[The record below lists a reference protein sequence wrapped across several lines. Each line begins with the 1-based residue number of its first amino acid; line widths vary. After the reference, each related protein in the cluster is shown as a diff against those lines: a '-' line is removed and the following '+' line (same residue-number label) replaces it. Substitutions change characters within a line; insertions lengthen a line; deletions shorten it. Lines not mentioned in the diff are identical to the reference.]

1 VIEIKTGT
9 DWRLTP
15 NQQHI
20 YEMLPLGGH
29 VTANKA
35 GLEQM
40 GLVSG
45 QPLPPTRVLFV
56 ATVGPGRDM
65 GYGWWPPLPE

>member
-1 VIEIKTGT
+1 MIEVKTGI

-15 NQQHI
+15 NQLRV

-29 VTANKA
+29 VTANKQ
-35 GLEQM
+35 GLEQL

-45 QPLPPTRVLFV
+45 QPLPPMRILFV
-56 ATVGPGRDM
+56 VTVGPGRDFR
-65 GYGWWPPLPE
+65 YGWWPPETK